1 MGSRIGWDLALAA
14 LSLAFALST
23 AIAWVYVLT
32 YQGMGYLRS
41 FVQTLALSGV
51 VSALVMLAIG
61 DDIARGLGM
70 VGALTLVRFR
80 ATLKDPRDL
89 MFVFASL
96 AVGVACGV
104 QAFAVALVGTAV
116 FLVASGYLAVSQL
129 GTRREFDAV
138 LRFRAPSA
146 AEGSVELRSVL
157 DRHCRKLSLIDL
169 RGAGDSFQEFAY
181 HLKLARSGSEA
192 SLVRELESIPGVED
206 ATIVKQD
213 TSLEL

>member
-1 MGSRIGWDLALAA
+1 MGWDLALAA
-14 LSLAFALST
+14 LLLAFALST
-23 AIAWVYVLT
+23 AIAWIYVLT
-32 YQGMGYLRS
+32 YQGMGYLRT

-51 VSALVMLAIG
+51 VSSLVMLAIG

-96 AVGVACGV
+96 ATGVACGV
-104 QAFAVALVGTAV
+104 QAFAVAIVGTAV
-116 FLVASGYLAVSQL
+116 FLGATVYVSVSQL

-146 AEGSVELRSVL
+146 SDGNAALRSVL

-169 RGAGDSFQEFAY
+169 RSAGDSAQEFAY
-181 HLKLARSGSEA
+181 HIKLAHEGSES
-192 SLVRELESIPGVED
+192 SLVQELEKIPGVED
-206 ATIVKQD
+206 AVIIKQD
-213 TSLEL
+213 TSVEL

>member
-1 MGSRIGWDLALAA
+1 
-14 LSLAFALST
+14 
-23 AIAWVYVLT
+23 
-32 YQGMGYLRS
+32 
-41 FVQTLALSGV
+41 
-51 VSALVMLAIG
+51 MLAIG

-96 AVGVACGV
+96 ATGVACGV
-104 QAFAVALVGTAV
+104 QAFAVAIVGTAV
-116 FLVASGYLAVSQL
+116 FLGATVYVSVSQL

-146 AEGSVELRSVL
+146 SDGNAALRSVL

-169 RGAGDSFQEFAY
+169 RSAGDSAQEFAY
-181 HLKLARSGSEA
+181 HIKLAHEGWESG
-192 SLVRELESIPGVED
+192 LVQELEKITGVED
-206 ATIVKQD
+206 AVIIKQD

>member
-1 MGSRIGWDLALAA
+1 MGRVGWDLTLAA
-14 LSLAFALST
+14 LLLAFALST
-23 AIAWVYVLT
+23 LIAWVYVLT

-41 FVQTLALSGV
+41 FVQTLAVAGV
-51 VSALVMLAIG
+51 ISALVMLAIG

-89 MFVFASL
+89 LFAFASL

-104 QAFAVALVGTAV
+104 QAFAVATVGTIV
-116 FLVASGYLAVSQL
+116 FIGATAYASLSGL

-138 LRFRAPSA
+138 LRFRGPSA
-146 AEGSVELRSVL
+146 ADGNEEVMAVL

-169 RGAGDSFQEFAY
+169 RSAGDAYQEYAY

-192 SLVRELESIPGVED
+192 MLVRDLGAVRGVED
-206 ATIVKQD
+206 AVIIKQD